1 MIMLSIY
8 EDTIAAEKFLLM
20 VFAGFYIA
28 IEKLNVST
36 IAVTLDIV
44 VGNPACEN
52 RYLPLHFI
60 FENDG

>member
-1 MIMLSIY
+1 
-8 EDTIAAEKFLLM
+8 M